1 MPATG
6 GVFTV
11 TILHYLPSTA
21 LSAMDDV
28 VDSDATAGAAAAG
41 GVDLVE
47 TLLWDRKTQ
56 GGFPGTVYL

>member
-1 MPATG
+1 M
-6 GVFTV
+6 